1 MMFHEALKQ
10 ARKQMKIKQDELS
23 RTLHVTT
30 TTISRWESG
39 RVTPTPL
46 ARSVLIDL
54 CKTNKVDAN
63 IIEDLKEKR

>member
-39 RVTPTPL
+39 RVVPSPL
-46 ARSVLIDL
+46 ARSVLIDY
-54 CKTNKVDAN
+54 CVANKVDEK
-63 IIEDLKEKR
+63 IIEALKEKR